1 MFSVIAQLTFNIYN
15 ALSNIAFQIAD
26 NMSVLTGALLS
37 VGIGLIIIN
46 LIINVIS

>member
-26 NMSVLTGALLS
+26 NMGVLTGALLS

-46 LIINVIS
+46 LIINVIT